1 MKQANNKEHQ
11 ELIKHLIRITMPIEL
26 QNILNEEKEGI
37 LYVTIN
43 RPDKLNALNRKTIE
57 ELESVFT
64 YAEQLDT
71 VRAVILTGTGNKAFV
86 AGADISEFASFT
98 EEEAMNLSMFG
109 QMVFSK
115 IESLRKPV
123 IAAVNGYA
131 LGGGC
136 ELALACHLRVASQ
149 NAMFG
154 LPEVTLGLI
163 PGYGGTQR
171 LPLIIGRGQA
181 LEMILTGNSKDS
193 AWALQTGLVNM
204 VTESENLLTKATELA
219 KVLITRGPVALRKA
233 IEATLDPI
241 IDYHLEAKLFG
252 DCFDTLDFKEGT
264 AAFLEKRKPEFKG
277 K

>member
-1 MKQANNKEHQ
+1 
-11 ELIKHLIRITMPIEL
+11 MPIEL

>member
-1 MKQANNKEHQ
+1 
-11 ELIKHLIRITMPIEL
+11 MPIEL
-26 QNILNEEKEGI
+26 QNILNEEKDGI

-57 ELESVFT
+57 ELDSVFT
-64 YAEQLDT
+64 FADQLDT
-71 VRAVILTGTGNKAFV
+71 VRAVILTGSGNKAFV
-86 AGADISEFASFT
+86 AGADISEFSSFT
-98 EEEAMNLSMFG
+98 DEEAMNLSLFG
-109 QMVFSK
+109 QAVFSK

-136 ELALACHLRVASQ
+136 ELALACHLRIASQ
-149 NAMFG
+149 NAVFG
-154 LPEVTLGLI
+154 LPEVTLGLL

-181 LEMILTGNSKDS
+181 LEMILTGSPKDS
-193 AWALQTGLVNM
+193 TWALQTGLVNH
-204 VTESENLLTKATELA
+204 VTESENLLAKATEIA
-219 KVLITRGPVALRKA
+219 KVLSTRGPIAMRKA

-241 IDYHLEAKLFG
+241 VDYRLEAKLFG
-252 DCFDTLDFKEGT
+252 DCFDTADFREGT
-264 AAFLEKRKPEFKG
+264 SAFLEKRKPVFQG